1 MQRTLFKHDQGV
13 TDMYKIKFLVG
24 RCEGLAGSI
33 AGIPCILDEC
43 TPEPKAGETWLVEIT
58 RTNARRTVLY
68 VRPVRP
74 WNDTQEDHRA
84 VVHAHVDFH
93 NGTVRFLNRFTFPV
107 ELTRYA
113 QLWEDY
119 NQLASNM
126 NVVIIKGDKA
136 VRWNKKGKPPQV
148 LPLSSFATKYRRQP
162 LLGEPKDVSRFL
174 ANLEDLRSYTIENAR
189 RRSKGAAPQIC

>member
-1 MQRTLFKHDQGV
+1 
-13 TDMYKIKFLVG
+13 MYKIKFLVG

-74 WNDTQEDHRA
+74 WNDTQEDRRA
-84 VVHAHVDFH
+84 VVHAQVDFH
-93 NGTVRFLNRFTFPV
+93 NGTVKFLNRVTFPV
-107 ELTRYA
+107 EITRYA

-119 NQLASNM
+119 RMLSDSTNA
-126 NVVIIKGDKA
+126 VIIKGDKA

-148 LPLSSFATKYRRQP
+148 LPLHRFATKYKRQP
-162 LLGEPKDVSRFL
+162 LLGESKDIRRFL
-174 ANLEDLRSYTIENAR
+174 TNLEDLRGYTIESAR
-189 RRSKGAAPQIC
+189 RRSKGTSPQFC